1 MKCYA
6 VHMPPSTLLF
16 SQTEGAVALAEKFS
30 LMRQPLT
37 MSPSRKF
44 SPRKFFAGIVQKRKN
59 LQYTYNRWYSKMP
72 RDDQRNECR
81 EVINETKRR
90 QGEMES

>member
-6 VHMPPSTLLF
+6 VHMQPSTLLF

-81 EVINETKRR
+81 EVINEMNAGR
-90 QGEMES
+90 